1 MANLGVT
8 MAYVRWSKYFLP
20 TWKEEP
26 AEAELP
32 SHKLMLRAGLIRKLA
47 AGVYEFLPLGFRVL
61 KKVEAIVRE
70 EMDAAGGIELKL
82 PVLQPEELWRR
93 TGRWDDFGPE
103 MFKLKDRKGQWF
115 ALGPTH
121 EEVITELASREIRSY
136 RELPLLLY
144 QIGEKYRD
152 EIRPRYG
159 VMRAREFIMK
169 DGYSFHTSWESLE
182 ETYRAMYDAYYRAF
196 VRCGLKLAVVEA
208 PSGLMGGSVSHEF
221 MALAESGEEEVATC
235 NSCGYAANRE
245 VARTHPP
252 APPPGKEEE
261 LKLVPTPEVRTVD
274 ELVQFLRIDHRQVVK
289 TFLYV
294 GRGGPMAVLVRGDQ
308 ELEEAKLLE
317 AVGDPTLRRVDDP
330 AEAEEIAGAPF
341 GFLGP
346 IDLSLPIW
354 ADEAVRDIPSA
365 VVGANRVD
373 HHYVGARAGRDFRV
387 DRYLDLHRVS
397 AGEPCAKCGAPLSI
411 RRGIEVGQ
419 IFQLGTKY
427 SEALGATYLDE
438 RGQAHPMIMGCYGI
452 GISRIVAAVIEQH
465 HDEQGISW
473 PVSIAPFH
481 VLVTVLDP
489 EAEEQLSLG
498 ERLAEKL
505 DRAGFEVLLD
515 DRPCS
520 PGEKFHDA
528 KLIGIPLLVVV
539 GQRSLAK
546 GQVELERRADGLRT
560 TAPADPEGL
569 LPKVRELLR
578 AELV

>member
-1 MANLGVT
+1 

-245 VARTHPP
+245 VARTRPP
-252 APPPGKEEE
+252 APPPGEEEE

-346 IDLSLPIW
+346 IGLSLPIW

-481 VLVTVLDP
+481 VLVAVLDP

-498 ERLAEKL
+498 ERLAERL

-515 DRPCS
+515 DRPRS

-569 LPKVRELLR
+569 LPKVRGLLR